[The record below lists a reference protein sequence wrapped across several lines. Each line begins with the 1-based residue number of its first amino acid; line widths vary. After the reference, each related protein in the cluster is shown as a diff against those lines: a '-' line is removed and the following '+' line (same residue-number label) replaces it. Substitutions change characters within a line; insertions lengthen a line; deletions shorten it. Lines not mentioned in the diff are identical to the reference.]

1 MNNLLFLSKLIER
14 VVGDQLDQHMS
25 SHNLHEHSQFA
36 YKLHH
41 NTETMMLGLTDEV
54 LRGFD
59 ENQAT
64 VIVFLDLSAAFDTI
78 DIEKLLAIMDGEIG
92 VGGTVLKWFR
102 SFLEDRTQ
110 KVKIDNEYSESLN
123 VPCGA
128 PQGSV
133 LGPKI
138 FNINVR
144 SQPMVFK
151 KCMFS
156 TSSFADDSNGRR
168 QFALTFQFNVINK
181 DIVNCLKQIIE
192 WSNAHFMKINP
203 DKTEIALLCPS
214 SLNDEI
220 IIKGVIFEGQC
231 IRFSAEVKNVGV
243 WLDRNL
249 RMDKH
254 INQISSHCY
263 KILKDIGRIRKC
275 ITQSHLENL
284 VHAVISTRLDY
295 CNSLFMKI
303 SKENIFKLQKVQNS
317 AARLILGKRRRYSA
331 TLALKQLHWLKV
343 ESRIT
348 FKVLLLVYKVLNGQC
363 SRNLE
368 LQYKGF
374 NGRPSDYLLLVT
386 PNFKTV
392 YGRRTF
398 AYNGSRLWNALPVDV
413 RSEESVVTYKKRL
426 KTILFEGHEELWRKA
441 FKYNA

>member
-1 MNNLLFLSKLIER
+1 MSH
-14 VVGDQLDQHMS
+14 VVLPKAM
-25 SHNLHEHSQFA
+25 
-36 YKLHH
+36 Y
-41 NTETMMLGLTDEV
+41 
-54 LRGFD
+54 
-59 ENQAT
+59 
-64 VIVFLDLSAAFDTI
+64 
-78 DIEKLLAIMDGEIG
+78 
-92 VGGTVLKWFR
+92 
-102 SFLEDRTQ
+102 
-110 KVKIDNEYSESLN
+110 
-123 VPCGA
+123 
-128 PQGSV
+128 V

-203 DKTEIALLCPS
+203 NKTEIALLCPS

-303 SKENIFKLQKVQNS
+303 SKENIFKLYLEIRNNVTPEVDIRRKVDACESISKDLLRFLYDRMVDEEFDELEEHYRLRELRGRDTSQSIFGPQSQVSHHSKTASVVAIRAAAAADLAAKEAEYEALAEEQKKKNSIRDLEEHQMRDLEAQKEELEQLQAKRVVKIARAKLKAYDQAVQEE
-317 AARLILGKRRRYSA
+317 AAFQDEGIAMPNIGDNVTSKA
-331 TLALKQLHWLKV
+331 THQSETTTLKV
-343 ESRIT
+343 HPD
-348 FKVLLLVYKVLNGQC
+348 VLSLTQAFQSSMVLN
-363 SRNLE
+363 
-368 LQYKGF
+368 
-374 NGRPSDYLLLVT
+374 
-386 PNFKTV
+386 
-392 YGRRTF
+392 
-398 AYNGSRLWNALPVDV
+398 RLPIPEPFIFSLWTALCY
-413 RSEESVVTYKKRL
+413 SESL
-426 KTILFEGHEELWRKA
+426 
-441 FKYNA
+441 